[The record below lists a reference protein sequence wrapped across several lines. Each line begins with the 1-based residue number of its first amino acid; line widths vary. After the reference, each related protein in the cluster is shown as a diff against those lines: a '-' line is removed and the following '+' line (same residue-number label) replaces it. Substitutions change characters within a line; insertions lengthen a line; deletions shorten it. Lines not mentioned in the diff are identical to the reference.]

1 MNYQFEK
8 FFYNQTIIYPFNFD
22 IDNFYINK
30 IFMIFQKLLEFCL
43 FMMEY
48 KISDNNFKLEKNNN
62 FLFLIEIIDNNP
74 RIKLIFNQI
83 NAYEIN

>member
-1 MNYQFEK
+1 
-8 FFYNQTIIYPFNFD
+8 
-22 IDNFYINK
+22 
-30 IFMIFQKLLEFCL
+30 MIFQKLLEFCL

-74 RIKLIFNQI
+74 RIKLIFN
-83 NAYEIN
+83 